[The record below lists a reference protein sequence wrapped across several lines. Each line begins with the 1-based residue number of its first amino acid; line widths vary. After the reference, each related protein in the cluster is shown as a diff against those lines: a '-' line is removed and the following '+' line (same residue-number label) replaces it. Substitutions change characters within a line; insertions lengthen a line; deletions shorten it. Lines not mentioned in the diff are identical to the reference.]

1 MPQTDQVDKSKV
13 EKLEDLAI
21 KVKLW
26 GQSLGFQ
33 QVAIV
38 KPDLRQASRY
48 LNAWLEK
55 GYQGSMAWM
64 AEHGDKRYHVEKL
77 IPHTVRVI
85 TVRMDYLADD
95 KMIAVLKDN
104 NKAYISRYAL
114 GRDYHKLIRK
124 RLSTLVEKIKNEVP
138 SMELSQ
144 RPFVDSAPVMEKPLA
159 EQAGLGWIG
168 KNTLLLNRDAGSW
181 FFLGEIYTSLPLPE
195 DSLQQ
200 PDRCGNCRACL
211 KICPT
216 DAFPEPYVLD
226 ARKCISYLTIE
237 NKGSIPEELRSKM
250 GNRVFGCDDCQIIC
264 PWNRYANKSDE
275 ADFSPRHN
283 LDNTELL
290 TLFRWDEEEFLR
302 KTEGSPIRRIGYQR
316 WLRNLAVGLGNAE
329 GSVKILEQLEKR
341 VADSSAPVST
351 LVKEH
356 IVWAVEEQKR
366 KLEKSSAPQHRN
378 NKEK

>member
-1 MPQTDQVDKSKV
+1 MPETVQDNQLQA
-13 EKLEDLAI
+13 EKLKDLTHKI
-21 KVKLW
+21 KSW

-38 KPDLRQASRY
+38 KPDLQQASEH
-48 LNAWLEK
+48 LKTWLEN
-55 GYQGSMAWM
+55 GFQGTMNWM
-64 AEHGDKRYHVEKL
+64 SEHGEKRYRVNKL
-77 IPHTVRVI
+77 VPRTIRVI
-85 TVRMDYLADD
+85 SVRMDYLNDD
-95 KMIAVLKDN
+95 SMIAVLKDN

-124 RLSTLVEKIKNEVP
+124 RLAELADRIKNELP
-138 SMELSQ
+138 SLALSQ
-144 RPFVDSAPVMEKPLA
+144 RPFVDSAPVMEKPIA

-195 DSLQQ
+195 DNLEQ

-226 ARKCISYLTIE
+226 ARRCISYLTIE
-237 NKGSIPEELRSKM
+237 NKGAIPEELRPMM
-250 GNRVFGCDDCQIIC
+250 GNRVFGCDDCQIVC
-264 PWNRYANKSDE
+264 PWNRYANLSME

-283 LDNTELL
+283 LHNSELL
-290 TLFRWDEEEFLR
+290 ALFKWSEEEFLT
-302 KTEGSPIRRIGYQR
+302 KTEGSPIRRIGYER

-329 GSVKILEQLEKR
+329 PSAKIIEELESRAEDCSNLVREHVAWAIKAQREKLQL
-341 VADSSAPVST
+341 
-351 LVKEH
+351 
-356 IVWAVEEQKR
+356 
-366 KLEKSSAPQHRN
+366 
-378 NKEK
+378 